1 MSPRGTTAGFRRVQ
15 TCAELRGL
23 RNVRRCLTDAQASAD
38 GNSTHAARCLSL
50 GLMANTFGKR
60 GSRMLLAMSSTLVA
74 LGGLDFVE
82 ASRLHAR
89 QIAHTLVELNQ
100 SMAGTYLAASYASPA
115 NCHRALSIPS
125 RIRSFSIRSE
135 PSARSGSPADTC
147 QGSAFQRRR
156 RSTGTVAKHWSLSR
170 AFAPHNGASEV
181 AAAAVFRRLS
191 ARTAVRVQHPSCGRA
206 SPSLCAFKVQQD
218 HALRIFHCMALPVL

>member
-1 MSPRGTTAGFRRVQ
+1 VSPRGTTAGFRRVQ

-23 RNVRRCLTDAQASAD
+23 RNVRRCSTDAQASAD

-89 QIAHTLVELNQ
+89 QIAHTLVEINQ

-115 NCHRALSIPS
+115 NCHRALSI
-125 RIRSFSIRSE
+125 E
-135 PSARSGSPADTC
+135 PSARSDLRRIPRFRFTASPERERLIDRC
-147 QGSAFQRRR
+147 
-156 RSTGTVAKHWSLSR
+156 R
-170 AFAPHNGASEV
+170 AFASLRAPARPASERKDVRPSPTSESRPGVSESVRLESATRPCTPHLPLHGTPCPVTDPCMHIDVPRVVMDFVV
-181 AAAAVFRRLS
+181 AS
-191 ARTAVRVQHPSCGRA
+191 
-206 SPSLCAFKVQQD
+206 K
-218 HALRIFHCMALPVL
+218 